1 MGNPIVHWELM
12 VTDLDKGKAF
22 YSAVFDWKFD
32 ESTYPGYTLIDTG
45 SQPGGGMLAKPETA
59 PACALSTYFAVDDL
73 EAALSRAAQAGATVV
88 MPATAIEGVG
98 LWAMFADPDGIPI
111 ALLQPEGQM

>member
-1 MGNPIVHWELM
+1 MSNPIVHWELM

-45 SQPGGGMLAKPETA
+45 SPPGGGMLAKPETA
-59 PACALSTYFAVDDL
+59 PGAGKSLDQFYSVWKREVHEPGQVVLGPLGL
-73 EAALSRAAQAGATVV
+73 ERYTKPARVVQRGMYGVVATPLVKGS
-88 MPATAIEGVG
+88 I
-98 LWAMFADPDGIPI
+98 
-111 ALLQPEGQM
+111 

>member
-1 MGNPIVHWELM
+1 MGNPIVHWELT
-12 VTDLDKGKAF
+12 VTNPEKAKTF

-45 SQPGGGMLAKPETA
+45 SQPGGGMMAKPDTA
-59 PACALSTYFAVDDL
+59 ATCALTTYFAVDDL
-73 EAALSRAAQAGATVV
+73 DAALSKAAAAGATVIV
-88 MPATAIEGVG
+88 PATAIEGVG
-98 LWAMFADPDGIPI
+98 RWAMFADPDGIPI